1 MRAVRLPESDVK
13 NLLSRLRDWWWW
25 LWTGDQSEAATRRRI
40 EHEAARFGGTVTWDT
55 PAERRDQRSGL
66 PPSAAHDSIRTR

>member
-1 MRAVRLPESDVK
+1 MLLEASHMN
-13 NLLSRLRDWWWW
+13 NLLSRIRNWWWW

-55 PAERRDQRSGL
+55 PAERRDQGSVF
-66 PPSAAHDSIRTR
+66 PPKAAHDSIKTR